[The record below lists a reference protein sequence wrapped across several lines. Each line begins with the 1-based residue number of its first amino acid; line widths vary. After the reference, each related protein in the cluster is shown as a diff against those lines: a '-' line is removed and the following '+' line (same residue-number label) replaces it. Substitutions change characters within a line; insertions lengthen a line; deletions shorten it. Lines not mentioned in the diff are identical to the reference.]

1 MAFSNPLWKHFMY
14 CFVLP
19 GGGRRREEGEGWGGG
34 GGEQIRRYKVPSLPY
49 FLVVIS
55 FPGLRLTP
63 RIALC
68 LFSSCRRLELKQS
81 SRFQCEFGD
90 EEWNPWTIWMKEL
103 FWVST
108 VSGVGGL
115 DICEENRLCTDGRFF
130 VWIGPSHNFSIIF
143 VNPFNTQSSF
153 HPRTLAKSW

>member
-1 MAFSNPLWKHFMY
+1 MEAFSLSIMY
-14 CFVLP
+14 WFVLP
-19 GGGRRREEGEGWGGG
+19 GGGRRREEGKGWGGG
-34 GGEQIRRYKVPSLPY
+34 GGEQIRRHKVPSLPY

-55 FPGLRLTP
+55 IPGLRLTP

-68 LFSSCRRLELKQS
+68 LFSSCRRLEPKQS
-81 SRFQCEFGD
+81 SRFQCEVGD

-103 FWVST
+103 FEMST

-115 DICEENRLCTDGRFF
+115 DICEKNRLRTDWRFF
-130 VWIGPSHNFSIIF
+130 VWIGPPHNFSIIIF
-143 VNPFNTQSSF
+143 VNPFNTHSSF

>member
-1 MAFSNPLWKHFMY
+1 MILYGSIISQHFMY
-14 CFVLP
+14 WFVLP
-19 GGGRRREEGEGWGGG
+19 GGGRRREEGAGWGGG

-55 FPGLRLTP
+55 IPGLRLTP

-68 LFSSCRRLELKQS
+68 LFSSCRRLVPKQS
-81 SRFQCEFGD
+81 SRFQCEVGD
-90 EEWNPWTIWMKEL
+90 EEWNPWQFGWRNRQ
-103 FWVST
+103 WC
-108 VSGVGGL
+108 GL

-143 VNPFNTQSSF
+143 VNPFNTHSSF